1 MYPLYDIREF
11 IEKVKD
17 KNYLEIMMDAQR
29 EAYGA
34 EQGTSGVK
42 GAVKK
47 REDGAL
53 KYADDLKGLIFFLGN
68 GIKPFGVS
76 DSVFHSFK
84 PICENLVN
92 KKQFKPEI
100 LEVFQNKAGY

>member
-1 MYPLYDIREF
+1 MHPPYDICQF
-11 IEKVKD
+11 IEKIKD
-17 KNYLEIMMDAQR
+17 NDWHKIIAEAQE
-29 EAYGA
+29 EAYRA

-47 REDGAL
+47 REAGAL
-53 KYADDLKGLIFFLGN
+53 DYANDLKGLIFFLGN

-84 PICENLVN
+84 PICKNLVE
-92 KKQFKPEI
+92 KKQFNPEV
-100 LEVFQNKAGY
+100 LNLF